1 MVIKTAS
8 PGVFVQEIDL
18 TRGTADAITQ
28 NVGFCAGPFEKGPVD
43 QITLVT
49 EEVEF
54 QRIFG
59 NPTDDNFEYWHTI
72 NNFLEYSG
80 TCYVVRCDDSK
91 GDATDVS
98 VGNINPQKM
107 RNGTD
112 LFSYSEETGPGSAI
126 YIKNQDDYFT
136 NKGGL
141 VATDYEEGERV
152 QGTGGSFIGRTPG
165 AWTNG
170 LAIAVIDTGADFQFT
185 LKSTEPELN
194 TSVDDLFVNG
204 GDADFAPTDILDGGK
219 TATEG
224 EFARSLTAKVKIN
237 KGNFDEDDE
246 NTTGTHVA
254 RYAKLVA
261 SEDFSPRTV
270 SKIEVVDSGAG
281 MVDDQGDANGLLTE
295 VSTTGGSGTGLKLN
309 LTLVNGVVSKVEQNL
324 SGAEAPQ
331 GYEDGDIV
339 TAVVPGATSQPTF
352 ELTLNALENSV
363 IQFGTATG
371 VIVRAEESADE
382 PLYYVVAIAPQYTDG
397 VLSYGEWELG
407 DDIRNKYGGPVGSIV
422 SLYELGDF
430 VFYKKTGNQIVDII
444 WEPVE
449 YSRNQGM
456 AWFWNNRPNDGEVVF
471 SGKSAVNSAGNP
483 IEAEDST
490 IDNPKYKTVEGPATV
505 TASAGSTISWS
516 GIREKWI
523 VNYVPQKDDLIFD
536 TTGDSPVAYSVLF
549 VNDWYAQQVAFEGIP
564 WLQFGPR
571 PKTSA
576 SAEAV
581 GAEYDE
587 MNILIYDAI
596 GDVTGIKGTVVE
608 QYILCS
614 KLKGAK
620 TVEGSNNFYK
630 DLINNNSEYLY
641 SNERVKIIGDNPRT
655 NVPGNQSGINQGR
668 VLPNT
673 VMTPNTRC
681 ALLQPRY
688 GAVDFNNLD
697 GIANPFDDEQPGSD
711 LTQVNYDMPYMVLGG
726 QDQLSSSIGELQAAY
741 RKIAEENVS
750 DLDYIIQGPACDITL
765 DGMSRSDTGGVQA
778 YNKEINASIAKAN
791 YLVALGEE
799 LKNCMVVITP
809 PRAAALDPVNAG
821 VITQNIIKWAD
832 RVSSSSYAV
841 MDSGYKYT
849 YDRFR
854 DKYEFL
860 PLNADIAGTMA
871 NTALV
876 SEPFFSPAGMVRGQ
890 IKNVVK
896 LGFDPSKQ
904 QRDLLYSSRVNPVV
918 TFPGEGTVLYGDKT
932 ALAYSSAFSRINVR
946 KLFIYVEREIAKIS
960 KSVLFEFNDVP
971 TRVSFKNNVGPFL
984 RDVQSKRG
992 MIDFLVVCDASN
1004 NTPEVIDRNEFIADI
1019 YIKPSRSIN
1028 FVQLTFVAT
1037 KTGVSFGE
1045 AVNIARRNVLAGQ

>member
-8 PGVFVQEIDL
+8 PGVYAQEIDL

-43 QITLVT
+43 QITYIT
-49 EEVEF
+49 EEIEF

-59 NPTDDNFEYWHTI
+59 NPTDDNFEYWHSI

-80 TCYVVRCDDSK
+80 TCYVVRCDDSQ
-91 GDATDVS
+91 GDATDAS
-98 VGNINPQKM
+98 VGNVNPQKM

-112 LFSYSEETGPGSAI
+112 NFSYSEENGTGSAI
-126 YIKNQDDYFT
+126 YIKNMDDYFT

-141 VATDYEEGERV
+141 VATDYENGQRV
-152 QGTGGSFIGRTPG
+152 GGTGGSFIGRTPG
-165 AWTNG
+165 SWTNG
-170 LAIAVIDTGADFQFT
+170 LSIAVIDSGADYQFT

-194 TSVDDLFVNG
+194 TLKNDIFVNG
-204 GDADFAPTDILDGGK
+204 GDADFAPADILDGGS
-219 TATEG
+219 TANAGT
-224 EFARSLTAKVKIN
+224 FATSLTAKININ
-237 KGNFDEDDE
+237 KGNFDENNE
-246 NTTGTHVA
+246 NKTGAHVA

-261 SEDFSPRTV
+261 SEDFSPETISELERL
-270 SKIEVVDSGAG
+270 DGGSG
-281 MVDDQGDANGLLTE
+281 MSDDQNDPNGLLTG
-295 VSTTGGSGTGLKLN
+295 VTTTGGTGTGLKLN
-309 LTLVNGVVSKVEQNL
+309 LVLKNGVVESVEQNL

-331 GYEDGDIV
+331 GYSDGDVV
-339 TAVVPGATSQPTF
+339 TTNVAGATTQATF
-352 ELTLNALENSV
+352 EITLSSTENSV

-371 VIVRAEESADE
+371 VIVRTEASSDE
-382 PLYYVVAIAPQYTDG
+382 ALYYVVAIAPQYTNG
-397 VLSYGEWELG
+397 VLSYGTWNVG
-407 DDIRNKYGGPVGSIV
+407 DDIRNKYGAPVGSIE

-444 WEPVE
+444 WEPIE

-471 SGKSAVNSAGNP
+471 SGKVAVNSAGNP
-483 IEAEDST
+483 IESEDST
-490 IDNPKYKTVEGPATV
+490 IDLPQYKTVEGPAALTSSSG
-505 TASAGSTISWS
+505 TTISWN
-516 GIREKWI
+516 GIREKW
-523 VNYVPQKDDLIFD
+523 VNNYVPQKDDLVFD
-536 TTGDSPVAYSVLF
+536 TTGDTPVAFSVLF
-549 VNDWYAQQVAFEGIP
+549 VNDWYSQQVAFEGIP

-571 PKTSA
+571 PGTSA
-576 SAEAV
+576 NAQAI

-587 MNILIYDAI
+587 LNILVYDSI
-596 GDVTGIKGTVVE
+596 GDVTGQKGTVVE

-620 TVEGSNNFYK
+620 TIEGSNNFYK

-641 SNERVKIIGDNPRT
+641 SNERLRVIGDNPKT
-655 NVPGNQSGINQGR
+655 NVPGNGFGINQGR

-673 VMTPNTRC
+673 VISPNTKVS
-681 ALLQPRY
+681 LLQPRY
-688 GAVDFNNLD
+688 GAVDYSNLD
-697 GIANPFDDEQPGSD
+697 GIANPFDNETAGSD
-711 LTQVNYDMPYMVLGG
+711 LTQVNYDMPYVILGG
-726 QDQLSSSIGELQAAY
+726 QEQLSSSIGEVQAAY
-741 RKIAEENVS
+741 KKISDENVS
-750 DLDYIIQGPACDITL
+750 DLDYIIQGPAADITL
-765 DGMSRSDTGGVQA
+765 DGAARSDNGGIAA
-778 YNKEINASIAKAN
+778 YNREVNASIAKAN
-791 YLVALGEE
+791 YLIALGEE
-799 LKNCMVVITP
+799 LKNCMVVISP
-809 PRAAALDPVNAG
+809 PRVAALDPVNAG

-832 RVSSSSYAV
+832 RLSSSSYAV
-841 MDSGYKYT
+841 IDSGYKYT

-854 DKYEFL
+854 DKYEYL

-890 IKNVVK
+890 IKNVVR
-896 LGFDPSKQ
+896 LGYDPSKQ
-904 QRDLLYSSRVNPVV
+904 QRDLIFSSRVNPVV

-932 ALAYSSAFSRINVR
+932 ALSYSSAFSRINVR
-946 KLFIYVEREIAKIS
+946 KLFIYIEREVSKIS

-971 TRVSFKNNVGPFL
+971 TRVSFRNNVGPFL

-992 MIDFLVVCDASN
+992 MTDFLVVCDASN
-1004 NTPEVIDRNEFIADI
+1004 NTPEVIDRNEFVADI
-1019 YIKPSRSIN
+1019 YIKPNRSIN